1 MNSAHIDAD
10 FAHEILDD
18 LYRYRRKHLLLA
30 WVFWGS
36 LGWFGAHRF
45 YLGRDGTALLMMFT
59 GGGLLVWW
67 IVDAFLIGKF
77 VRDHNAEQQRRRD
90 EGLPPLELAFMPPLD
105 KDVLQQP
112 PAWTSRWQARDPA
125 QQRRRF
131 VGDLA
136 VLLFAGIALGSL
148 AGTDGAEE
156 AIFAIVVVVATTAM
170 GGATAGLQRFPLMR
184 TLLRW
189 THRVRLFYYFSAPKS
204 PPALLFR
211 PIIGPLLAPFRKRD
225 RAEVRLW
232 VELGFAFTLVF
243 LLLDIVENVMLPSM
257 RGGADV
263 GIGTLAGMWLK
274 ETPVTF
280 FVTYA
285 FAAPIGAVLTLYL
298 LVLPTHTL
306 PRLLCALTLAAVLTG
321 AMLGGM

>member
-10 FAHEILDD
+10 FAREILDD
-18 LYRYRRKHLLLA
+18 LYRYRRKRRLLA
-30 WVFWGS
+30 WLFWGL
-36 LGWFGAHRF
+36 LGWLGAHRF

-67 IVDAFLIGKF
+67 VIDAFLIDKF
-77 VRDHNAEQQRRRD
+77 VRNHNAEQSRRRD
-90 EGLPPLELAFMPPLD
+90 AGLAPLELDFMPPLD
-105 KDVLQQP
+105 RDALQQP
-112 PAWTSRWQARDPA
+112 PAWTSRWHTRDPA

-131 VGDLA
+131 AGDLA

-148 AGTDGAEE
+148 AGIDGAEE
-156 AIFAIVVVVATTAM
+156 AIFAIIVVVAATAM

-189 THRVRLFYYFSAPKS
+189 THRVRLFYYFNTPKS
-204 PPALLFR
+204 PPVLLLR

-232 VELGFAFTLVF
+232 VELGFGFTLIF
-243 LLLDIVENVMLPSM
+243 LLLDLVEHVMLPSM
-257 RGGADV
+257 RGAADA
-263 GIGTLAGMWLK
+263 GIANLAGAWLA

-280 FVTYA
+280 FATYA
-285 FAAPIGAVLTLYL
+285 FATPIGAVLTLYL
-298 LVLPTHTL
+298 LVQPTHTL
-306 PRLLCALTLAAVLTG
+306 PRLLCAVTLAAILIG
-321 AMLGGM
+321 AMLGGG